1 MCLECKCLFVCSPN
15 TAGSLE
21 SLDDQTETESVVSFR
36 KERPRPKES
45 LEKHGEMRKHMLG
58 FHVLYFYR
66 QRFLYRTNQT
76 LTQAFLHFY
85 IFKQT

>member
-1 MCLECKCLFVCSPN
+1 MCIESKFLFVSSPN

-45 LEKHGEMRKHMLG
+45 LEKHGETHT
-58 FHVLYFYR
+58 H
-66 QRFLYRTNQT
+66 TI
-76 LTQAFLHFY
+76 AF
-85 IFKQT
+85 ISGDIP